1 MELLLSLKLLCG
13 QTKDGKEGDLFFYL
27 LSNTNKERKKTAK
40 NLRSEIIIMKLIFS
54 NDMET

>member
-13 QTKDGKEGDLFFYL
+13 QTKDGKEGDLFFICFL
-27 LSNTNKERKKTAK
+27 IQIKREKNAK

>member
-1 MELLLSLKLLCG
+1 MEVLLSLKLLCG
-13 QTKDGKEGDLFFYL
+13 QTKDGKEGDLFFICFL
-27 LSNTNKERKKTAK
+27 IQIKREKNAK